1 MDWYFPSQMAIIIQK
16 FCDLWHYQLPPTQQ
30 LPVMSIPTQQII
42 GQLNWEEEQRQKV
55 HLVQIE
61 ESDEESCVEDD
72 ST

>member
-1 MDWYFPSQMAIIIQK
+1 MDWYFAGQTAIIIQK
-16 FCDLWHYQLPPTQQ
+16 FASLRHHQLPPTQQ
-30 LPVMSIPTQQII
+30 LLVMSIPTQQII
-42 GQLNWEEEQRQKV
+42 RRLNWEEEQRHKV

>member
-1 MDWYFPSQMAIIIQK
+1 M
-16 FCDLWHYQLPPTQQ
+16 QQ
-30 LPVMSIPTQQII
+30 LFVLSIPAQQVIR
-42 GQLNWEEEQRQKV
+42 QLNWEEEWRQKI